1 MTRAARELK
10 DWTFRGFSGQFDG
23 HVREQLP
30 GYVMAT
36 AAVAMIARP
45 YIPQGG
51 KGYDLGG
58 AAGNVGRVLAPTLHE
73 REAQFVALDGC
84 RDVVVA
90 YCGPGRAIMADVASY
105 PYKPFDVAVAF
116 LTLMDLPS
124 SPRQLLLST
133 LRSKM
138 RPGGAIIIINKEK
151 PPRGS
156 MSATASRLTFG
167 CKVEREAHEARKWR
181 GHYTLEIYSALYRSE
196 LGPDAVEAFRLGDF
210 VGWLIEG

>member
-1 MTRAARELK
+1 
-10 DWTFRGFSGQFDG
+10 
-23 HVREQLP
+23 
-30 GYVMAT
+30 MAT

-51 KGYDLGG
+51 KVYDLGC

-84 RDVVVA
+84 RDVVVD

-105 PYKPFDVAVAF
+105 PYKPFDVAMAF

-124 SPRQLLLST
+124 STRQLLLST

-156 MSATASRLTFG
+156 LSATASRLTFG

>member
-1 MTRAARELK
+1 MTQEVEN
-10 DWTFRGFSGQFDG
+10 WTFN
-23 HVREQLP
+23 VLP
-30 GYVMAT
+30 GQADRRSEKQSPWYDMAT

-51 KGYDLGG
+51 KVYDLGC

-84 RDVVVA
+84 RDVVVD
-90 YCGPGRAIMADVASY
+90 YCGPGRAMMADVASY

-124 SPRQLLLST
+124 STRQLLLST

-151 PPRGS
+151 PPRNRGFF
-156 MSATASRLTFG
+156 SRRT
-167 CKVEREAHEARKWR
+167 
-181 GHYTLEIYSALYRSE
+181 
-196 LGPDAVEAFRLGDF
+196 RLG
-210 VGWLIEG
+210 VTS

>member
-30 GYVMAT
+30 WYDMAT
-36 AAVAMIARP
+36 AAVAMIARH

-51 KGYDLGG
+51 KVYDLGCST
-58 AAGNVGRVLAPTLHE
+58 GNIGRVLAPTLHE
-73 REAQFVALDGC
+73 REAQFVALDGS

-90 YCGPGRAIMADVASY
+90 YRGPGRAIMADVASY

-124 SPRQLLLST
+124 STRQLLLST

-151 PPRGS
+151 TLAEQKENGQIDLKQY
-156 MSATASRLTFG
+156 MVAKKELQQIKEDVIA
-167 CKVEREAHEARKWR
+167 AH
-181 GHYTLEIYSALYRSE
+181 
-196 LGPDAVEAFRLGDF
+196 GPMK
-210 VGWLIEG
+210 